1 VHEDAERGDRL
12 GAALM
17 HDVESA
23 GQATP
28 SQGRDETSPRYAGW
42 RVVLA
47 CFLMAQFLFAFGL
60 YGQSLYLTELHR
72 LNGWPIALIS
82 GAGTLSLV
90 ICNMLATFTNEF
102 LVWFGGPK
110 RLSLAGLAALAAS
123 AILLASATT
132 PLQLYVA
139 FTLMSLSWVGMGT
152 VVMATVLSKWFM
164 DRRGLALSLAFTGA
178 SFGGAVLTPLLVLLV
193 DRVGFAPAMLTA
205 TAVMAAIL
213 VPVIIAWIGSPPAA
227 DSLQP
232 PTAPTPGATSRAA
245 LARRPAFWSIA
256 IPFSL
261 ALVAQIGFIVHL
273 LAIVEPKIGRAGAG
287 FAISLM
293 SFMAIAGRLGLG
305 AIVDR
310 FNPRLVAAASVAS
323 QGLALLI
330 VMQADSTPVVLLAC
344 AIFGCSAGNLIT
356 LPPLIISRE
365 FNDRDFAVVLGLA
378 NAISGTLGALG
389 PGLLGL
395 AQGWTGDYGLALGL
409 CIALDALAAAI
420 LVGRALR

>member
-1 VHEDAERGDRL
+1 
-12 GAALM
+12 M
-17 HDVESA
+17 HDVEPA
-23 GQATP
+23 GQAIP
-28 SQGRDETSPRYAGW
+28 PHNRDETSLRYAGW

-110 RLSLAGLAALAAS
+110 RLSLAGLAGLAAS
-123 AILLASATT
+123 TILLATATT

-139 FTLMSLSWVGMGT
+139 FALMSLGWIGMGT
-152 VVMATVLSKWFM
+152 VVMATVLSKWFVQ
-164 DRRGLALSLAFTGA
+164 RRGLALSLAFTGA
-178 SFGGAVLTPLLVLLV
+178 SFGGAVLTPLLVLLA
-193 DRVGFAPAMLTA
+193 DRVGFATAMLTS

-213 VPVIIAWIGSPPAA
+213 VPVILAWIGSPPAA
-227 DSLQP
+227 DSLAQSQ
-232 PTAPTPGATSRAA
+232 TASASGATSRAA

-287 FAISLM
+287 LAISLM

-330 VMQADSTPVVLLAC
+330 VMQANSMPIVLMAC

-365 FNDRDFAVVLGLA
+365 FNDRDFVVVLGLA

-409 CIALDALAAAI
+409 CIALDVLAAVI
-420 LVGRALR
+420 VVQRRAATA